1 MKRRIAMMLT
11 TAGIV
16 VALGT
21 APVRLQDT
29 GFGLGSNPALATPG
43 NGHGHGHGDGNGH
56 SKSQGSLKGV
66 SNEDGVSS
74 SNGRALGHAKA
85 VDGVIGS
92 KVKGAFNAVHASP
105 TAMANAAPTSQVA
118 NVKAYLDA
126 VSAEDIDVEAA
137 AEAAA
142 IAAKNHTVTAE
153 TLDGVHE
160 IANSK
165 GAEISVDDVTTQE
178 IADRAADIQAGGLD
192 GEAEAS
198 QDDNESN

>member
-43 NGHGHGHGDGNGH
+43 NGHGHGRGNGH
-56 SKSQGSLKGV
+56 SKGQGSLKGV
-66 SNEDGVSS
+66 SNDDGVST

-118 NVKAYLDA
+118 KVKAYLDA
-126 VSAEDIDVEAA
+126 VSVEDIDVEAA

-142 IAAKNHTVTAE
+142 IAAKNHAVTAE
-153 TLDGVHE
+153 MLDGVHE

-165 GAEISVDDVTTQE
+165 GAEISVDDVPTQE
-178 IADRAADIQAGGLD
+178 IADRAAEIQAGGPD

-198 QDDNESN
+198 QDDNENN